1 VFTENQRVLMAQ
13 KGLSAIQFGQLMN
26 ASHASLR
33 DDYEVSI
40 PALDCLADLLQQ
52 ASSVFGARL
61 TGAGFGGACVAL
73 VENGLSQEIA
83 LSVLEKYKSQGFQGR
98 LLVPTTS

>member
-1 VFTENQRVLMAQ
+1 
-13 KGLSAIQFGQLMN
+13 MN

-40 PALDCLADLLQQ
+40 PPLDALVDLLQQ
-52 ASSVFGARL
+52 HPHVHGARL

-73 VENGLSQEIA
+73 VRAGHSAIVA
-83 LSVLEKYKSQGFQGR
+83 RDVLQRYATLGYSGR
-98 LLVPTTS
+98 LLV

>member
-1 VFTENQRVLMAQ
+1 MLEVISIPGGISAQR
-13 KGLSAIQFGQLMN
+13 FGKLMN

-40 PALDCLADLLQQ
+40 PPLDLLVSLLQGN
-52 ASSVFGARL
+52 AETYGARL

-73 VENGLSQEIA
+73 VEMGSAALIAQTVMHRYRDAGLRGR
-83 LSVLEKYKSQGFQGR
+83 VLIPDLGSAA
-98 LLVPTTS
+98 